1 MRGLI
6 AFELKKIIQKRSTFL
21 IIVAALLISLS
32 TTFFGA
38 MTETSYITET
48 EKLRGF
54 QAIENERIVQGQ
66 LSGYLTEE
74 YIKQVNLEAS
84 SQDNSKYW
92 GILSSIGVQE
102 VRLPNI
108 ISDLN
113 AGNINGI
120 YDNILNE
127 TLTDKPRP
135 VVTSNEVDKLLKMY
149 EQLQVPFYY
158 DYYDGWE
165 KMSSSF
171 SILVALVVSAIIVI
185 CLSPVFSEE
194 YSQKTDAI
202 ILTTKYGKNKVI
214 IAKLISS
221 LLFTLSVYL
230 LFVTLNFALHAL
242 IYGLDGF
249 NANIQL
255 HGWYYQSPYNM
266 NFLELSLFSMGL
278 SLIGLLFMAVITLFI
293 SSKVNSPFITV
304 ILSAAVLYIPNI
316 DLSEISYTANI
327 VLELFPIN
335 MMNAAEHFEL
345 GVFYNLF
352 GIPLLQPIMMI
363 ITAAIIATLLL
374 TFTYK
379 SFKNH
384 QV

>member
-1 MRGLI
+1 MKGLI
-6 AFELKKIIQKRSTFL
+6 SFELKKIIRKRSTIL
-21 IIVAALLISLS
+21 IILSALLISLS
-32 TTFFGA
+32 TIFFGA

-54 QAIENERIVQGQ
+54 QAVENERDIQGQ
-66 LSGYLTEE
+66 LNGYLTED
-74 YIKQVNLEAS
+74 YIKQVNIEAD
-84 SQDNSKYW
+84 QNNPKYW
-92 GILSSIGVQE
+92 GILPAIGVQE

-108 ISDLN
+108 ISDLTE
-113 AGNINGI
+113 GNINGI
-120 YDNILNE
+120 YDNILNGP
-127 TLTDKPRP
+127 LTDKPRP
-135 VVTSNEVDKLLKMY
+135 VGTSNEVDKLLKMY
-149 EQLQVPFYY
+149 EQVQVPFYY

-214 IAKLISS
+214 LAKLISS
-221 LLFTLSVYL
+221 LIFILSIYL
-230 LFVTLNFALHAL
+230 LFGTLNFTLHAA
-242 IYGLDGF
+242 IYGLDGS

-255 HGWYYQSPYNM
+255 HGWYYQSPYNFT
-266 NFLELSLFSMGL
+266 FLELNFFSMGL
-278 SLIGLLFMAVITLFI
+278 SLIGLLFIAIITLFI
-293 SSKVNSPFITV
+293 SSKVKSPFITV
-304 ILSAAVLYIPNI
+304 ILSAAVLYIPKI
-316 DLSEISYTANI
+316 DVSEISYTANI
-327 VLELFPIN
+327 VLDLFPIN

-352 GIPLLQPIMMI
+352 GIPLLQPIMMTF
-363 ITAAIIATLLL
+363 TAAIISVLLIS
-374 TFTYK
+374 FTYK

>member
-1 MRGLI
+1 MKGLI
-6 AFELKKIIQKRSTFL
+6 SFELKKIIRKRSTVL
-21 IIVAALLISLS
+21 IILSALFISLS
-32 TTFFGA
+32 TIFFGA

-54 QAIENERIVQGQ
+54 QAIENERNIQGQ
-66 LSGYLTEE
+66 LSGYLTED
-74 YIKQVNLEAS
+74 YINQINIEAE
-84 SQDNSKYW
+84 QNNPKYW
-92 GILSSIGVQE
+92 GVLPAIGVQE

-108 ISDLN
+108 ISDLT

-120 YDNILNE
+120 YDNILNGH
-127 TLTDKPRP
+127 LPDKPRP
-135 VVTSNEVDKLLKMY
+135 VGTSNEVDKLLKMY
-149 EQLQVPFYY
+149 EQVQVPFYF

-214 IAKLISS
+214 LAKIISS
-221 LLFTLSVYL
+221 LIFVLSIYL
-230 LFVTLNFALHAL
+230 LFGTLNFTLHAA
-242 IYGLDGF
+242 IYGLDGS

-255 HGWYYQSPYNM
+255 HGWYYQSPYNFT
-266 NFLELSLFSMGL
+266 FLELNLVSMGL
-278 SLIGLLFMAVITLFI
+278 SLIGLLFIAVITLFI
-293 SSKVNSPFITV
+293 SSKVKSPFITV
-304 ILSAAVLYIPNI
+304 ILSAAVLYIPKI
-316 DLSEISYTANI
+316 DVSEISYTASI
-327 VLELFPIN
+327 VLDLFPIN

-352 GIPLLQPIMMI
+352 DIALLQPIMMI
-363 ITAAIIATLLL
+363 FTSAIISVLLI

-384 QV
+384 QA

>member
-6 AFELKKIIQKRSTFL
+6 SFELKKIIRKRSTAF
-21 IIVAALLISLS
+21 IILTALLISLS
-32 TTFFGA
+32 TTFFGV
-38 MTETSYITET
+38 MTETSYVTET

-54 QAIENERIVQGQ
+54 QAIENERKIQGQ

-74 YIKQVNLEAS
+74 YIEQVELEAN
-84 SQDNSKYW
+84 QNSPKYW
-92 GILSSIGVQE
+92 GILPTIGVQE
-102 VRLPNI
+102 VIIPSI
-108 ISDLN
+108 ISDLR
-113 AGNINGI
+113 AGNIDGI
-120 YDNILNE
+120 YDNLLKGVE
-127 TLTDKPRP
+127 ADKPRP
-135 VVTSNEVDKLLKMY
+135 AGTSNEVDKLLKMY
-149 EQLQVPFYY
+149 EQIQLPFYY

-165 KMSSSF
+165 KMSTSF
-171 SILVALVVSAIIVI
+171 SILVAMVVSAIIVI

-230 LFVTLNFALHAL
+230 LFAALNFTLYAT

-266 NFLELSLFSMGL
+266 TFLDLNLYSLSL
-278 SLIGLLFMAVITLFI
+278 SLIGLLFIAAITLFI
-293 SSKVNSPFITV
+293 SSKVKSPFITV
-304 ILSAAVLYIPNI
+304 ILSASILYIPKI
-316 DLSEISYTANI
+316 DISEISYTANI
-327 VLELFPIN
+327 LLELFPIN

-352 GIPLLQPIMMI
+352 GTVLLQPIMMI
-363 ITAAIIATLLL
+363 FTAAVISVLLT